1 MVCWTST
8 VYWYE
13 FTTRGKE
20 QIVDSVKGSDEIAHV
35 TADDVAAA
43 AGVSRWTV
51 GRAFR
56 KEASISPKSLEKVMT
71 AAKKLGYVPD
81 LRAASLASDRSN
93 LVALLVDDFTN
104 PHKLVMMERLTRIL
118 RRGGYD
124 TLLVNS
130 VSKEEADHAFI
141 NASQRRVDAVI
152 LIGIQ
157 FDDDVINAAMHA
169 RKFRKLMIFARTSRH
184 QDTISIAVDDAIAM
198 QEIAAYVHKRGYRK
212 PMFLAGPQTY
222 SAHLARKETFVDYW
236 RTHFGVEPE
245 VAGVAAYDS
254 TLAAEEVTRALK
266 GRGRAD
272 MPDVIVCE
280 NDALAMGAIDVIRHS
295 LGLKVPEDIAV
306 TGFDDV
312 PQSQGVNY
320 QLTTYRQP
328 LSAMAEYLVEVLES
342 TEERDF
348 NRLFEGELVVRS
360 SA

>member
-1 MVCWTST
+1 LAIYSC
-8 VYWYE
+8 E
-13 FTTRGKE
+13 FGAHRKE
-20 QIVDSVKGSDEIAHV
+20 QAVDILKGGDGITNV

-51 GRAFR
+51 NRAFR
-56 KEASISPKSLEKVMT
+56 KEASISPKSLEKVMK

-81 LRAASLASDRSN
+81 LRASSLASDRSN
-93 LVALLVDDFTN
+93 LVALLVDDFAN
-104 PHKLVMMERLTRIL
+104 PHKLVMMETLTRIL

-130 VSKEEADHAFI
+130 FSKEETNHAFQ

-157 FDDDVINAAMHA
+157 FDDEVINAAMHA

-184 QDTISIAVDDAIAM
+184 PDTISIAVDDAIAM
-198 QEIAAYVHKRGYRK
+198 REIAGYVHRRGYRR
-212 PMFLAGPQTY
+212 PMFLAGPQTH
-222 SAHLARKETFVDYW
+222 SAHLVRKETFAEYW
-236 RTHFGVEPE
+236 RTHFGSEPE
-245 VAGVAAYDS
+245 VAGVAAYDPA
-254 TLAAEEVTRALK
+254 LAAEAVTRALQ
-266 GRGRAD
+266 GRQRTA

-280 NDALAMGAIDVIRHS
+280 NDALAMGAIDVIRHT
-295 LGLKVPEDIAV
+295 LGLKVPDDIAV

-312 PQSQGVNY
+312 PQSRSINY

-328 LSAMAEYLVEVLES
+328 LTSMAEYLVEVLES
-342 TEERDF
+342 AQEQDF
-348 NRLFEGELVVRS
+348 NRLFEGELVARA